1 MDKLEIKQGS
11 FIQQTQ
17 YFIPD
22 SRSGGNQCFSGPNR
36 FLPDLPVRSAC
47 LGISGG
53 RYCIQVLIQSVPI
66 TTNAEAR
73 CTQYN
78 IM

>member
-22 SRSGGNQCFSGPNR
+22 SRSDENQCFSEPNW
-36 FLPDLPVRSAC
+36 FLPDLYVGPAC
-47 LGISGG
+47 LGISVIG
-53 RYCIQVLIQSVPI
+53 
-66 TTNAEAR
+66 
-73 CTQYN
+73 
-78 IM
+78 

>member
-22 SRSGGNQCFSGPNR
+22 SRSGGNQC
-36 FLPDLPVRSAC
+36 LV
-47 LGISGG
+47 
-53 RYCIQVLIQSVPI
+53 
-66 TTNAEAR
+66 T
-73 CTQYN
+73 
-78 IM
+78 

>member
-22 SRSGGNQCFSGPNR
+22 SRSGLFFVLNLMFTSREVCVVAGYIINHYCFTYLLSNNSSKE
-36 FLPDLPVRSAC
+36 LS
-47 LGISGG
+47 
-53 RYCIQVLIQSVPI
+53 
-66 TTNAEAR
+66 
-73 CTQYN
+73 
-78 IM
+78 